1 MGLFWQKKISV
12 CAVFFLRQSN
22 KQQTSKS
29 MIETN
34 MLKFSISS
42 ASAVLILLTFIINFS
57 SAAIVKRDTYDDI
70 KDSIGD
76 VLGISDEKTLM
87 EEIKSMDIDRTQY
100 CIEDQNCKNVVE
112 FCNKEK
118 YIVYGTCQTQTWV
131 GVIIAVG
138 IGVLCL
144 SCFGG
149 VIICFI
155 KKICCCS

>member
-1 MGLFWQKKISV
+1 
-12 CAVFFLRQSN
+12 
-22 KQQTSKS
+22 
-29 MIETN
+29 MIETR

-131 GVIIAVG
+131 WVIIVVG
-138 IGVLCL
+138 IGALCL

-149 VIICFI
+149 VIFCFI